1 MLNIFQEAGRPRP
14 AAVGAAGMLV
24 LLALAGC
31 GDKPAP
37 SKPGQALV
45 NVNGEEITVLQLNEE
60 LQRAGVPA
68 ARQEQASKQLLQA
81 LIDRELLEDAAIQ
94 EKLDRDPKVIG
105 AIERARSLIVAQV
118 YMQKRLANVARPTE
132 AEVAAYYKENPQYFD
147 KRKQFNLDQ
156 LVIAARDLTPEV
168 RAAADGA
175 RSLEEVAVWLDA
187 HGVKHGRSQITR
199 TTAELNPELS
209 KKLLA
214 MPKGQLFSVRE
225 GERAMLLSIAEVRDA
240 PVPLSVAAPQI
251 ARFLATKKNR
261 ELAAAEIERL
271 RRSAKIEYLNKDL
284 AQDVKASPAS
294 MTAPGTA
301 GPQGAAGAAP
311 AAARDAPQPAAA
323 AADGPVPATS
333 DNAAFDRGVAGLK

>member
-1 MLNIFQEAGRPRP
+1 MRARGV
-14 AAVGAAGMLV
+14 AAV
-24 LLALAGC
+24 LLAVILASC
-31 GDKPAP
+31 GDEPKSA
-37 SKPGQALV
+37 KPGQALV

-94 EKLDRDPKVIG
+94 EKLDRDPKVLG

-118 YMQKRLANVARPTE
+118 YMQKRLANVAQPTP
-132 AEVAAYYKENPQYFD
+132 AEVEAYYKANPAFFD
-147 KRKQFNLDQ
+147 KRKQFGLDQ
-156 LVIAARDLTPEV
+156 LVIAAKDLTPEV

-187 HGVKHGRSQITR
+187 HGVKYGRARITR
-199 TTAELNPELS
+199 STAELNPDLS
-209 KKLLA
+209 KKLLD

-225 GERAMLLSIAEVRDA
+225 GDRAMLLTVAEVRDA

-251 ARFLATKKNR
+251 AQFLATKKNK

-271 RRSAKIEYLNKDL
+271 RRGAKIEYLNKDL
-284 AQDVKASPAS
+284 AGGPKAAPAS
-294 MTAPGTA
+294 MTTPGAQSVQASPGT
-301 GPQGAAGAAP
+301 
-311 AAARDAPQPAAA
+311 PAAA
-323 AADGPVPATS
+323 AASATS
-333 DNAAFDRGVAGLK
+333 GSMPAAARATPAAPDSAAVDRGVAGLK